1 MGKKGIRKSHHRIIE
16 LPTDK
21 PCLNIR
27 VSKASLDRA
36 LILMNTILFALE
48 ANGFEVKMEQAS
60 TTAQIFGQ
68 DITFGIAEDLSIK
81 ERREETH
88 SYGTQEVIVYGASGN
103 LVFQIFAW
111 AEGCRKRWA
120 DGKIQRVEKMLPQCL
135 GGLMRV
141 ARAVRIG
148 SDEIKRRELER
159 ERREKERAEL
169 ARQIKEEETRLSDLE
184 TMTANWIKAK
194 QIRAFVRAFEKTC
207 TADGV
212 LTMPD
217 SSDIQWMAWARQQA
231 DRFDPLVESAPSVL
245 DRKSESRGYCD

>member
-1 MGKKGIRKSHHRIIE
+1 LGKKGIRKSHHRIIE

-111 AEGCRKRWA
+111 AEGCRKRWLTE
-120 DGKIQRVEKMLPQCL
+120 RFN
-135 GGLMRV
+135 
-141 ARAVRIG
+141 G
-148 SDEIKRRELER
+148 SRK
-159 ERREKERAEL
+159 
-169 ARQIKEEETRLSDLE
+169 
-184 TMTANWIKAK
+184 
-194 QIRAFVRAFEKTC
+194 C
-207 TADGV
+207 C
-212 LTMPD
+212 
-217 SSDIQWMAWARQQA
+217 
-231 DRFDPLVESAPSVL
+231 PSVWG
-245 DRKSESRGYCD
+245 D